1 MSSSSS
7 YAVQTVVRGYHVYK
21 DIWNAATGQ
30 ILPCQ
35 CERGNVHDPYAVGV
49 VERGV
54 TVGHVPRAISS
65 VCSLFLG
72 RNGTIMCEVIGA
84 RHYSIDLP
92 QGGLEIP
99 CKLIFRGEA
108 KLIVKVQKLLQ
119 EAVDSGLLALS
130 STSTEPEHKSPVEHP
145 IDEPKHPHKKCRVG
159 ECDLGAKTW
168 LQLDG
173 ILLTQDDKEQLSDG
187 RWLNDKHINVAQL
200 LLRKQFPHI
209 DGWKETLLLH
219 RKQEKIKQ
227 GVQIIHS
234 RGNHWIVASTLRCSK
249 SEVQIFDSLHTSV
262 DTDSKNVISNIF
274 QTDEEPEFIM
284 AETSKQ
290 NGVNNCGLF
299 AIATA
304 TALAFDLNPVKF
316 DQSKMRT
323 PFEML

>member
-1 MSSSSS
+1 MRYRPSCGVTTHTKI
-7 YAVQTVVRGYHVYK
+7 YE
-21 DIWNAATGQ
+21 

-35 CERGNVHDPYAVGV
+35 CKRGNVHDPYAVAV

-65 VCSLFLG
+65 VCSLFL
-72 RNGTIMCEVIGA
+72 RRDGTIMCKVIGS

-99 CKLIFRGEA
+99 CKLIFRSEA
-108 KLIVKVQKLLQ
+108 KLIVKVKKLLQ

-130 STSTEPEHKSPVEHP
+130 STSTEHKSPVEHP

-159 ECDLGAKTW
+159 ECDLGSKTW

-173 ILLTQDDKEQLSDG
+173 IFLTQDDKEQLSDG
-187 RWLNDKHINVAQL
+187 RWLNDNFTQL

-234 RGNHWIVASTLRCSK
+234 CGNHWIMASTLRCSK
-249 SEVQIFDSLHTSV
+249 SEVHIFDSLHMSV
-262 DTDSKNVISNIF
+262 DTDTKKRYIQHIS
-274 QTDEEPEFIM
+274 D
-284 AETSKQ
+284 
-290 NGVNNCGLF
+290 
-299 AIATA
+299 
-304 TALAFDLNPVKF
+304 
-316 DQSKMRT
+316 R
-323 PFEML
+323 